1 MGGYICVFLSLVP
14 FSERKDCM
22 EELEGLDG
30 WYGMEYGRDV
40 SFLVNFEYFS
50 FLWELDVRSLVR
62 RQKHNEN

>member
-1 MGGYICVFLSLVP
+1 
-14 FSERKDCM
+14 
-22 EELEGLDG
+22 
-30 WYGMEYGRDV
+30 MEYGRDV